1 MAPASTEQSGRT
13 VQVVPLL
20 RLHHL
25 GHRRFDYVVPTD
37 ADAAVAIGSV
47 VYVPFGRRTV
57 RAVVVADEGSSS
69 APEMGL
75 RPIHSATPQKVPAAL
90 LRLAERVSERY
101 LASFESCLRLVVPPE
116 PGAGGSGAGRSGG
129 RWVMRTDVSSEGL
142 SLTVKQRSALDS
154 AEQGASPVRV
164 VCERAGVGR
173 SVVRA
178 LIDKGLLALCDPPS
192 EPARGSSCAAE
203 NAFPR
208 SLSATMPSLWPGQ
221 AAAVRELLAAYD
233 DPAFARRLLW
243 GVTGSGKTEVYLRLI
258 ARALERDES
267 AILLVPEIALTP
279 QTIARVRERFGPQ
292 VAALHSGL
300 SRKERVGEYERIASG
315 QAKIVVGARSAVFAP
330 VVRLGLVI
338 VDEAHESS
346 YKQEEEPRYHAVE
359 VAAMRLAETGGLLLE
374 GTATPSVESA
384 YAAGAVVRLAR
395 RALGEEPPAEVVDMR
410 RQGPGLLL
418 APYAREALA
427 ATMRRGEQAI
437 VLLNRRGYA
446 AYVHCDMCGYALVCR
461 DCEVT
466 LTYHSRSRRLV
477 CHHCGRTYEQPLRCP
492 SCGEGPLT
500 RGSPG
505 TERLA
510 RELKALVPREQV
522 FQMDSD
528 VTAGGRRVQRLLESF
543 ACTHPAVLLGTQMVA
558 KGHDFPDVTL
568 VLVADADTG
577 LYLPDF
583 RAAERTFQLLRQVA
597 GRAGRAGKPGRVV
610 VQTWNPDVP
619 CIRMA
624 LEQEEDLFYQEEL
637 RARRRLGYPPF
648 TQMVRLVTVAREPD
662 RAQAAASYLAER
674 LAPHLRPKELWG
686 PSRLSTLR
694 GKARWHVLVAGS
706 DGERVRRL
714 VGKAVE
720 QLTLPYR
727 RRGVLL
733 LVDVDPYSFG

>member
-1 MAPASTEQSGRT
+1 
-13 VQVVPLL
+13 
-20 RLHHL
+20 
-25 GHRRFDYVVPTD
+25 
-37 ADAAVAIGSV
+37 
-47 VYVPFGRRTV
+47 
-57 RAVVVADEGSSS
+57 
-69 APEMGL
+69 
-75 RPIHSATPQKVPAAL
+75 
-90 LRLAERVSERY
+90 
-101 LASFESCLRLVVPPE
+101 
-116 PGAGGSGAGRSGG
+116 
-129 RWVMRTDVSSEGL
+129 
-142 SLTVKQRSALDS
+142 
-154 AEQGASPVRV
+154 
-164 VCERAGVGR
+164 
-173 SVVRA
+173 
-178 LIDKGLLALCDPPS
+178 
-192 EPARGSSCAAE
+192 
-203 NAFPR
+203 
-208 SLSATMPSLWPGQ
+208 
-221 AAAVRELLAAYD
+221 
-233 DPAFARRLLW
+233 
-243 GVTGSGKTEVYLRLI
+243 
-258 ARALERDES
+258 LERDES

-477 CHHCGRTYEQPLRCP
+477 CHHCGRPYEQPRRCP

-558 KGHDFPDVTL
+558 KAQDFPDVTL
-568 VLVADADTG
+568 VLVADCHGA
-577 LYLPDF
+577 LSA
-583 RAAERTFQLLRQVA
+583 RR
-597 GRAGRAGKPGRVV
+597 PGRG
-610 VQTWNPDVP
+610 TTFHCRGRWRD
-619 CIRMA
+619 
-624 LEQEEDLFYQEEL
+624 
-637 RARRRLGYPPF
+637 ARGGAG
-648 TQMVRLVTVAREPD
+648 T
-662 RAQAAASYLAER
+662 
-674 LAPHLRPKELWG
+674 G
-686 PSRLSTLR
+686 
-694 GKARWHVLVAGS
+694 AGS
-706 DGERVRRL
+706 GADRESRCAL
-714 VGKAVE
+714 
-720 QLTLPYR
+720 Y
-727 RRGVLL
+727 
-733 LVDVDPYSFG
+733 